1 MICLGRDGG
10 VLEKPRGAWR
20 VGQFIV
26 PSIEVQVE
34 NYLSVTISLCNY
46 LSVDMHVLYRTVT

>member
-1 MICLGRDGG
+1 MG
-10 VLEKPRGAWR
+10 VFCGLAPGR